1 MTAEAATREDLD
13 QFKTFLL
20 QQLSQHKTELSEQ
33 FSKATQAVES
43 AHQISKQLQ
52 LGADIS
58 FTQFADVSR
67 EFSTSLA
74 SSTIEEEMEG
84 LMADKCDNDLFEFFR
99 QNLHEYE
106 QGNATPIVKGR
117 LRVHIQFWIDI
128 GAPE

>member
-1 MTAEAATREDLD
+1 MTDEAATREDLD

-33 FSKATQAVES
+33 FSKATKAAES
-43 AHQISKQLQ
+43 AHQISKQLK
-52 LGADIS
+52 LGADIT

-67 EFSTSLA
+67 GFSRSLV
-74 SSTIEEEMEG
+74 SSTIEEQMEG
-84 LMADKCDNDLFEFFR
+84 LMVDKCNNDLFEFFG

-106 QGNATPIVKGR
+106 QGNATPIVKGP
-117 LRVHIQFWIDI
+117 LRAHIQFWKDI